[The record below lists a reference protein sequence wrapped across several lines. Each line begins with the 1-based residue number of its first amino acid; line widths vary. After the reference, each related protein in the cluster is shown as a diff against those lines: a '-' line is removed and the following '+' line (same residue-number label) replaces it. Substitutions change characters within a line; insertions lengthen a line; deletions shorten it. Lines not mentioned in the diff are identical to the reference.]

1 MTYRSPTQ
9 HRLPI
14 SLLNTPALQPPL
26 GHYSHLS
33 VHSGLAF
40 ISGQLPVDA
49 SGRVLA
55 DEPFTEQARRV
66 LHNLDACLAELGAD
80 RSRLLQVTCY
90 VTDISN
96 WPAFDTVYS
105 EWIGDHRPARAV
117 AGASELHY
125 GSAIEI
131 HAVAAAP

>member
-1 MTYRSPTQ
+1 MTNRSPIQ

-14 SLLNTPALQPPL
+14 SLVNSPALQQPL

-49 SGRVLA
+49 GGRVLA
-55 DEPFTEQARRV
+55 GEPFTEQARQV
-66 LHNLDACLAELGAD
+66 LRNLDACLAAVGAD

-96 WPAFDTVYS
+96 WPAFDALYR

-131 HAVAAAP
+131 HAVCAAH